1 MQLTDFKVLTFDCYG
16 TLIDW
21 ETGILAGLQ
30 PLVARVAT
38 PPNRDRIL
46 DAYARHEAA
55 QEAETP
61 SMRYSDLLA
70 TVHGRLAREWGVED
84 EADEAAAFGASVP
97 DWPAFADTPDA
108 LAYLK
113 RHYALVILSNIDRA
127 SFAGSS
133 GRLGVE
139 FDAVFTAEEIGSY
152 KPDARNFQFLIDR
165 LAQRGFAT
173 TDILHTAQSLYHD
186 HVPARAA
193 GLASAWIDRGHEP
206 GASGATLPPGRP
218 AETLFDFRF
227 GTMGEM
233 AAAHRRLSQGGAV
246 SD

>member
-21 ETGILAGLQ
+21 ETGILAGLE
-30 PLVARVAT
+30 PLVARVSS
-38 PPNRDRIL
+38 PPDRAAIL

-61 SMRYSDLLA
+61 TMRYSEVLA
-70 TVHGRLAREWGVED
+70 AVHGRLAREWGVED
-84 EADEAAAFGASVP
+84 DAAEAAAFGASVP
-97 DWPAFADTPDA
+97 DWPAFPDTPEA

-127 SFAGSS
+127 SFAGSRP
-133 GRLGVE
+133 RLGVE

-152 KPDARNFQFLIDR
+152 KPDPRNFAFLIDR
-165 LAQRGFAT
+165 LAERGFAK

-193 GLASAWIDRGHEP
+193 GLASAWIDRGQEP
-206 GASGATLPPGRP
+206 GASGATLPPDGP
-218 AETLFDFRF
+218 AEALFDFRF
-227 GTMGEM
+227 RTLADM
-233 AAAHRRLSQGGAV
+233 ASAHRREA
-246 SD
+246 